1 LKYPVIY
8 IKGKG
13 DRSARFAELTGGQM
27 HVAGDI
33 AAAMRTLTALRAE
46 HACILYEQRNPGT
59 DCNNIRFLRS
69 RFPETGIILIT
80 AGYLRDGERRNYL
93 RAGVNSA
100 MAGDV
105 SVEDFRRTLRFMAD
119 YTFTHRPVVHVNEE
133 VQVFR
138 MPLWKRTFD
147 IAASLGAVIALSP
160 LLLAVAVA
168 VKLDSPGP
176 VIYRSKRVGS
186 NYRVFDFLKFRSMRT
201 DADRR
206 LKELS
211 ALNQYAAE
219 AEESSG
225 ASKISLDEEEMKKL
239 LADMESGML
248 FADDFAI
255 PEEEHQQIV
264 GAEQENAFVKI
275 ENDPR
280 ITRLG
285 RFLRKYSID
294 ELPQLFN
301 ILRGDMS
308 VVGNRPLP
316 LYEAE
321 RLTSD
326 EYIERFMCP
335 SGLTGLWQVEKR
347 GGAGKLSPETF
358 PQLLPQTVLM
368 AVEDLYDATSFVAGK
383 SAEWGIDPAR
393 IVACGSSAGAI
404 TVLQGAYFIA
414 NENPLTAK
422 LPDGFDY
429 AGVIS
434 FAGAVVDMAD
444 DLTWK
449 RAPAPIM
456 LFHGDADSNV
466 PYRALRMGGA
476 GIFGSDYIARQ
487 LSDMKSPYYFYSVE
501 GADHA
506 LATVPMNNYRD
517 AIDQFLTQQVGER
530 LPAMID
536 TKERFTNA
544 SPGGKTF
551 TAEDYIRSNF
561 AGE

>member
-1 LKYPVIY
+1 MKYPVIY

-13 DRSARFAELTGGQM
+13 DHTARFAGLTGGQM
-27 HVAGDI
+27 HVVSDI
-33 AAAMRTLTALRAE
+33 AAAMKTLTTLRAE
-46 HACILYEQRNPGT
+46 HAYVLYEQRNPGT
-59 DCNNIRFLRS
+59 DCSNIRFLRS

-80 AGYLRDGERRNYL
+80 SGHLRDEERRSYL

-100 MAGDV
+100 VAGDV
-105 SVEDFRRTLRFMAD
+105 SDEDFKRTLRFMTD
-119 YTFTHRPVVHVNEE
+119 YTFTHRPVVHKNEE

-138 MPLWKRTFD
+138 MPLWKRAFD
-147 IAASLGAVIALSP
+147 IAASLGAIIVLSP

-176 VIYRSKRVGS
+176 IIYRSKRVGS

-201 DADRR
+201 DADQR

-211 ALNQYAAE
+211 SLNQYATDAGGG
-219 AEESSG
+219 SD
-225 ASKISLDEEEMKKL
+225 ASKISLDDEEMKKL

-264 GAEQENAFVKI
+264 DSEQENAFVKI

-347 GGAGKLSPETF
+347 GGAGKLSPEQRK
-358 PQLLPQTVLM
+358 QLDIEYARRMSPWF
-368 AVEDLYDATSFVAGK
+368 DLK
-383 SAEWGIDPAR
+383 I
-393 IVACGSSAGAI
+393 I
-404 TVLQGAYFIA
+404 
-414 NENPLTAK
+414 
-422 LPDGFDY
+422 
-429 AGVIS
+429 
-434 FAGAVVDMAD
+434 
-444 DLTWK
+444 
-449 RAPAPIM
+449 
-456 LFHGDADSNV
+456 
-466 PYRALRMGGA
+466 LR
-476 GIFGSDYIARQ
+476 
-487 LSDMKSPYYFYSVE
+487 
-501 GADHA
+501 
-506 LATVPMNNYRD
+506 
-517 AIDQFLTQQVGER
+517 
-530 LPAMID
+530 
-536 TKERFTNA
+536 
-544 SPGGKTF
+544 TF
-551 TAEDYIRSNF
+551 TAFIQKENV
-561 AGE
+561 

>member
-1 LKYPVIY
+1 MKYPVIY

-225 ASKISLDEEEMKKL
+225 ASKISLGDEEMKKL

-264 GAEQENAFVKI
+264 DTEQENAFVKI

-347 GGAGKLSPETF
+347 GGAGKLSPEQRKRLDIEYARRMSPWF
-358 PQLLPQTVLM
+358 
-368 AVEDLYDATSFVAGK
+368 DLK
-383 SAEWGIDPAR
+383 I
-393 IVACGSSAGAI
+393 I
-404 TVLQGAYFIA
+404 
-414 NENPLTAK
+414 
-422 LPDGFDY
+422 
-429 AGVIS
+429 
-434 FAGAVVDMAD
+434 
-444 DLTWK
+444 
-449 RAPAPIM
+449 
-456 LFHGDADSNV
+456 
-466 PYRALRMGGA
+466 LR
-476 GIFGSDYIARQ
+476 
-487 LSDMKSPYYFYSVE
+487 
-501 GADHA
+501 
-506 LATVPMNNYRD
+506 
-517 AIDQFLTQQVGER
+517 
-530 LPAMID
+530 
-536 TKERFTNA
+536 
-544 SPGGKTF
+544 TF
-551 TAEDYIRSNF
+551 TAFIQKENV
-561 AGE
+561 

>member
-1 LKYPVIY
+1 MKYPVIY

-46 HACILYEQRNPGT
+46 HACVLYEQRNPGT
-59 DCNNIRFLRS
+59 DCSNIRFLRS

-80 AGYLRDGERRNYL
+80 PGHLRDEERRSYL

-225 ASKISLDEEEMKKL
+225 ASKISLGDEEMKKL

-347 GGAGKLSPETF
+347 GGAGKLSPEQRKRLDIEYARRMSPWF
-358 PQLLPQTVLM
+358 
-368 AVEDLYDATSFVAGK
+368 DLK
-383 SAEWGIDPAR
+383 I
-393 IVACGSSAGAI
+393 I
-404 TVLQGAYFIA
+404 
-414 NENPLTAK
+414 
-422 LPDGFDY
+422 
-429 AGVIS
+429 
-434 FAGAVVDMAD
+434 
-444 DLTWK
+444 
-449 RAPAPIM
+449 
-456 LFHGDADSNV
+456 
-466 PYRALRMGGA
+466 LR
-476 GIFGSDYIARQ
+476 
-487 LSDMKSPYYFYSVE
+487 
-501 GADHA
+501 
-506 LATVPMNNYRD
+506 
-517 AIDQFLTQQVGER
+517 
-530 LPAMID
+530 
-536 TKERFTNA
+536 
-544 SPGGKTF
+544 TF
-551 TAEDYIRSNF
+551 TAFIQKENV
-561 AGE
+561 

>member
-1 LKYPVIY
+1 MKYPVIY

-225 ASKISLDEEEMKKL
+225 ASKISLGDKEMKKL

-347 GGAGKLSPETF
+347 GGAGKLSPEQRKRLDIEYARRMSPWF
-358 PQLLPQTVLM
+358 
-368 AVEDLYDATSFVAGK
+368 DLK
-383 SAEWGIDPAR
+383 I
-393 IVACGSSAGAI
+393 I
-404 TVLQGAYFIA
+404 
-414 NENPLTAK
+414 
-422 LPDGFDY
+422 
-429 AGVIS
+429 
-434 FAGAVVDMAD
+434 
-444 DLTWK
+444 
-449 RAPAPIM
+449 
-456 LFHGDADSNV
+456 
-466 PYRALRMGGA
+466 LR
-476 GIFGSDYIARQ
+476 
-487 LSDMKSPYYFYSVE
+487 
-501 GADHA
+501 
-506 LATVPMNNYRD
+506 
-517 AIDQFLTQQVGER
+517 
-530 LPAMID
+530 
-536 TKERFTNA
+536 
-544 SPGGKTF
+544 TF
-551 TAEDYIRSNF
+551 TAFIQKENV
-561 AGE
+561 

>member
-1 LKYPVIY
+1 MKYPVIY

-59 DCNNIRFLRS
+59 DCNNIPFLRS

-347 GGAGKLSPETF
+347 GGAGKLSPEQRKRLDIEYARRMSPWF
-358 PQLLPQTVLM
+358 
-368 AVEDLYDATSFVAGK
+368 DLK
-383 SAEWGIDPAR
+383 I
-393 IVACGSSAGAI
+393 I
-404 TVLQGAYFIA
+404 
-414 NENPLTAK
+414 
-422 LPDGFDY
+422 
-429 AGVIS
+429 
-434 FAGAVVDMAD
+434 
-444 DLTWK
+444 
-449 RAPAPIM
+449 
-456 LFHGDADSNV
+456 
-466 PYRALRMGGA
+466 LR
-476 GIFGSDYIARQ
+476 
-487 LSDMKSPYYFYSVE
+487 
-501 GADHA
+501 
-506 LATVPMNNYRD
+506 
-517 AIDQFLTQQVGER
+517 
-530 LPAMID
+530 
-536 TKERFTNA
+536 
-544 SPGGKTF
+544 TF
-551 TAEDYIRSNF
+551 TAFIQKENV
-561 AGE
+561 

>member
-1 LKYPVIY
+1 MKYPVIY
-8 IKGKG
+8 IKGKGKG

-225 ASKISLDEEEMKKL
+225 ASKISLGDEEMKKL

-264 GAEQENAFVKI
+264 G
-275 ENDPR
+275 
-280 ITRLG
+280 
-285 RFLRKYSID
+285 RKTPSSSSKTI
-294 ELPQLFN
+294 PAS
-301 ILRGDMS
+301 RGWAVS
-308 VVGNRPLP
+308 CANTASTNCRSCS
-316 LYEAE
+316 
-321 RLTSD
+321 TS
-326 EYIERFMCP
+326 C
-335 SGLTGLWQVEKR
+335 
-347 GGAGKLSPETF
+347 A
-358 PQLLPQTVLM
+358 
-368 AVEDLYDATSFVAGK
+368 ATCRS
-383 SAEWGIDPAR
+383 W
-393 IVACGSSAGAI
+393 
-404 TVLQGAYFIA
+404 
-414 NENPLTAK
+414 
-422 LPDGFDY
+422 
-429 AGVIS
+429 
-434 FAGAVVDMAD
+434 
-444 DLTWK
+444 
-449 RAPAPIM
+449 
-456 LFHGDADSNV
+456 
-466 PYRALRMGGA
+466 
-476 GIFGSDYIARQ
+476 
-487 LSDMKSPYYFYSVE
+487 
-501 GADHA
+501 
-506 LATVPMNNYRD
+506 ATVPCHS
-517 AIDQFLTQQVGER
+517 TKPSVS
-530 LPAMID
+530 PATNIS
-536 TKERFTNA
+536 NA
-544 SPGGKTF
+544 SCVLRDSRGCGRSKSAAEPANSRPSSASGSTSNTPAACRPGST
-551 TAEDYIRSNF
+551 
-561 AGE
+561 

>member
-1 LKYPVIY
+1 MHQKDHRLKYPVIY

-133 VQVFR
+133 VQIFR
-138 MPLWKRTFD
+138 MPLWKRAFD
-147 IAASLGAVIALSP
+147 IAASLGAVIVLSP

-225 ASKISLDEEEMKKL
+225 ASKISLGDEEMKKL

-347 GGAGKLSPETF
+347 GRAGKLSPEQRKRLDIEYARRMSPWF
-358 PQLLPQTVLM
+358 
-368 AVEDLYDATSFVAGK
+368 DLK
-383 SAEWGIDPAR
+383 I
-393 IVACGSSAGAI
+393 I
-404 TVLQGAYFIA
+404 
-414 NENPLTAK
+414 
-422 LPDGFDY
+422 
-429 AGVIS
+429 
-434 FAGAVVDMAD
+434 
-444 DLTWK
+444 
-449 RAPAPIM
+449 
-456 LFHGDADSNV
+456 
-466 PYRALRMGGA
+466 LR
-476 GIFGSDYIARQ
+476 
-487 LSDMKSPYYFYSVE
+487 
-501 GADHA
+501 
-506 LATVPMNNYRD
+506 
-517 AIDQFLTQQVGER
+517 
-530 LPAMID
+530 
-536 TKERFTNA
+536 
-544 SPGGKTF
+544 TF
-551 TAEDYIRSNF
+551 TAFIQKESV
-561 AGE
+561 

>member
-219 AEESSG
+219 AEESSD
-225 ASKISLDEEEMKKL
+225 ASKISLGDEEMKKL

-347 GGAGKLSPETF
+347 GGAGKLSPEQRKRLDIEYARRMSPWF
-358 PQLLPQTVLM
+358 
-368 AVEDLYDATSFVAGK
+368 DLK
-383 SAEWGIDPAR
+383 I
-393 IVACGSSAGAI
+393 I
-404 TVLQGAYFIA
+404 
-414 NENPLTAK
+414 
-422 LPDGFDY
+422 
-429 AGVIS
+429 
-434 FAGAVVDMAD
+434 
-444 DLTWK
+444 
-449 RAPAPIM
+449 
-456 LFHGDADSNV
+456 
-466 PYRALRMGGA
+466 LR
-476 GIFGSDYIARQ
+476 
-487 LSDMKSPYYFYSVE
+487 
-501 GADHA
+501 
-506 LATVPMNNYRD
+506 
-517 AIDQFLTQQVGER
+517 
-530 LPAMID
+530 
-536 TKERFTNA
+536 
-544 SPGGKTF
+544 TF
-551 TAEDYIRSNF
+551 TAFIQKENV
-561 AGE
+561 

>member
-1 LKYPVIY
+1 MKYPVIY

-80 AGYLRDGERRNYL
+80 AGYLRDGERCNYL

-347 GGAGKLSPETF
+347 GGAGKLSPEQRKRLDIEYARRMSPWF
-358 PQLLPQTVLM
+358 
-368 AVEDLYDATSFVAGK
+368 DLK
-383 SAEWGIDPAR
+383 I
-393 IVACGSSAGAI
+393 I
-404 TVLQGAYFIA
+404 
-414 NENPLTAK
+414 
-422 LPDGFDY
+422 
-429 AGVIS
+429 
-434 FAGAVVDMAD
+434 
-444 DLTWK
+444 
-449 RAPAPIM
+449 
-456 LFHGDADSNV
+456 
-466 PYRALRMGGA
+466 LR
-476 GIFGSDYIARQ
+476 
-487 LSDMKSPYYFYSVE
+487 
-501 GADHA
+501 
-506 LATVPMNNYRD
+506 
-517 AIDQFLTQQVGER
+517 
-530 LPAMID
+530 
-536 TKERFTNA
+536 
-544 SPGGKTF
+544 TF
-551 TAEDYIRSNF
+551 TAFIQKENV
-561 AGE
+561 

>member
-1 LKYPVIY
+1 MKYPVIY

-13 DRSARFAELTGGQM
+13 DHTARFTGLTGGQI

-46 HACILYEQRNPGT
+46 HACVLYEQRNPGT
-59 DCNNIRFLRS
+59 DCSNIRFLRS

-80 AGYLRDGERRNYL
+80 PGHHLDEERRSYL

-105 SVEDFRRTLRFMAD
+105 SDEDFKRTLQFMTD
-119 YTFTHRPVVHVNEE
+119 YTFTHRPVVHRNEE

-138 MPLWKRTFD
+138 MPLWKRAFD
-147 IAASLGAVIALSP
+147 IAASLGAIIALSP

-201 DADRR
+201 DADQR

-211 ALNQYAAE
+211 SLNQYAAD
-219 AEESSG
+219 AGKDSG
-225 ASKISLDEEEMKKL
+225 TSKISLDDEEMKKL

-264 GAEQENAFVKI
+264 DTEQENAFVKI

-347 GGAGKLSPETF
+347 GGAGKLSPEQRK
-358 PQLLPQTVLM
+358 QLDIEYARRMSPWF
-368 AVEDLYDATSFVAGK
+368 DLK
-383 SAEWGIDPAR
+383 I
-393 IVACGSSAGAI
+393 I
-404 TVLQGAYFIA
+404 
-414 NENPLTAK
+414 
-422 LPDGFDY
+422 
-429 AGVIS
+429 
-434 FAGAVVDMAD
+434 
-444 DLTWK
+444 
-449 RAPAPIM
+449 
-456 LFHGDADSNV
+456 
-466 PYRALRMGGA
+466 LR
-476 GIFGSDYIARQ
+476 
-487 LSDMKSPYYFYSVE
+487 
-501 GADHA
+501 
-506 LATVPMNNYRD
+506 
-517 AIDQFLTQQVGER
+517 
-530 LPAMID
+530 
-536 TKERFTNA
+536 
-544 SPGGKTF
+544 TF
-551 TAEDYIRSNF
+551 TAFIQKENV
-561 AGE
+561 